1 MQRYKQKHPNTIIEA
16 MQQLHMDA
24 TYTVANEENTQESR
38 HANVVSVT
46 VPVGHW
52 LVKTTENGVDY
63 QTITW
68 SVLSNEK
75 FHSLYEPEAVKRKD
89 EKIYPTP
96 EDMKRIREAIER
108 QKEKYQPWRKTPLDE
123 QPVNPW
129 IMPVDKP
136 IDPWVPGTRPGFKN
150 GQFWYF
156 WNH

>member
-68 SVLSNEK
+68 NVLSNEK

-89 EKIYPTP
+89 EKIYPTS
-96 EDMKRIREAIER
+96 EDLKRLEDIAKRQQLEEYLK
-108 QKEKYQPWRKTPLDE
+108 QKERNVPSPWT
-123 QPVNPW
+123 
-129 IMPVDKP
+129 
-136 IDPWVPGTRPGFKN
+136 VPSRD
-150 GQFWYF
+150 GQYWCY
-156 WNH
+156 WDYRC